1 MYRQRLGVIMN
12 VSMYLLS
19 SFDEADPTRTALMRA
34 GLELLAEKGYKGTT
48 TREIAARAG
57 VSEVTLFRQFGSKKA
72 LLQAAVQKLRPPV
85 ELILPHGQM
94 TASSLEDHLLRL
106 AQGYA
111 RMLEANQ
118 GLLVR
123 LLPELARHPELR
135 GETGPLG
142 LQKAMSAVFEY
153 FAELQKQG
161 LLRADESPSQVAV
174 ALLGPLF
181 ARGVLLG
188 ALALRPAFDL
198 QAHVRG
204 FLKGRQ
210 GD

>member
-1 MYRQRLGVIMN
+1 
-12 VSMYLLS
+12 MYLLS
-19 SFDEADPTRTALMRA
+19 SFDEADSTRTALMRA

-85 ELILPHGQM
+85 ELILPRPSHGQM
-94 TASSLEDHLLRL
+94 TASSLEDSLLHL

-111 RMLEANQ
+111 QMLEANQ

-161 LLRADESPSQVAV
+161 LLRADEAPSQVAV

>member
-1 MYRQRLGVIMN
+1 
-12 VSMYLLS
+12 MYLLS
-19 SFDEADPTRTALMRA
+19 SFDEADSTRTALMRA

-85 ELILPHGQM
+85 ELILPRPSHGQM
-94 TASSLEDHLLRL
+94 SASSLEDSLLHL

-111 RMLEANQ
+111 QMLEANQ

-161 LLRADESPSQVAV
+161 LLRADEAPSQVAV